1 MMRELSPPSPFTL
14 FPLAPL
20 LGVPRTP
27 AVAAAAAVAI
37 GARQGPS
44 NHMAALGSALSDL
57 ISLLLKR
64 QQHASYLPQR
74 CGRRVALLLK
84 APVFQIQQRL
94 VVKKC
99 TRESLFFF

>member
-27 AVAAAAAVAI
+27 AAAAAAVAI
-37 GARQGPS
+37 GAWQGPS
-44 NHMAALGSALSDL
+44 NQMAALGSTRSDL
-57 ISLLLKR
+57 ITLLLKR

-84 APVFQIQQRL
+84 APVFQI
-94 VVKKC
+94 
-99 TRESLFFF
+99 

>member
-27 AVAAAAAVAI
+27 AVAAAAVAI

-44 NHMAALGSALSDL
+44 NHMAALGSARSDL
-57 ISLLLKR
+57 IILLLKR

-74 CGRRVALLLK
+74 CGRRVDLLLK
-84 APVFQIQQRL
+84 APVFQIQQHP

-99 TRESLFFF
+99 TRESLFF